1 MTVYKEGESGVELYM
16 DINIATIQMRGTIL
30 TCTTRQREADGS
42 PCQPQLFGTALIM
55 TVMCAL
61 LPVADKTCS
70 YSVEN
75 DGSVSAVKKKRR
87 FSCRGV
93 NRDVCSIQAVFAL
106 IADEKLTQSRGGL
119 RENEIAL

>member
-1 MTVYKEGESGVELYM
+1 
-16 DINIATIQMRGTIL
+16 
-30 TCTTRQREADGS
+30 
-42 PCQPQLFGTALIM
+42 M

-75 DGSVSAVKKKRR
+75 DGSVSAIIKNNLH
-87 FSCRGV
+87 FSCHDD
-93 NRDVCSIQAVFAL
+93 NRDVCTIQAVFAL